1 MLRPSQLTA
10 VRSPSDLPA
19 LFEALGYVADE
30 APYPDGWCA
39 VARFRSYRV
48 VACDAPDAR
57 ATVRAAVRQFATA
70 TPALLVALTG
80 RELVVAATTVGPC
93 LPRLLAV
100 SLDAPS
106 ADAVE
111 RLEALR
117 PRARSNTLAHALHVV
132 EALSTEIV
140 GERFYAAF
148 RGALERMIA
157 SLDARHSRAD
167 RSMAALLA
175 LTRVLF
181 LYFVQAKG
189 WLDGRRDYLRALLDD
204 RLAHRRHF
212 HRTAL
217 HPLFFGTL
225 NRPAENRT
233 GRERL
238 GTIPYLNGGL
248 FEAHPVERRLGP
260 IVFSNELWRSTFD
273 DLFERFRF
281 CVREADEV
289 NAVAPDMLG
298 RVFERV
304 MATDDRHRT
313 GTYYTPAPVVH
324 DVVRSA
330 LATALVARAEISA
343 EHADAV
349 LEGRPIPSGAARRAA
364 GALADLRL
372 LDPAVGSGAFLLG
385 ALDLLTTARLAAAE
399 PTDARYT
406 HRLRR
411 RVLRENLFGV
421 DLSPVAVR
429 LAELRLWLA
438 IVADD
443 QSQDLSRI
451 EPLPNLDG
459 VVRQGDSLLDPI
471 AAARALGLS
480 APFPR
485 RAMTAVAAARDA
497 LFEARGAAR
506 RAAQHALRS
515 HEEDLARTV
524 VSAAERRVHHA
535 LRDLAALA
543 RGHDLFGRRSGLT
556 EPQRRRYRALRERRT
571 ALRAARKSLDDG
583 ILPFFAFDVH
593 RPEVVAGGGFTVVV
607 GNPPWVRAERLPDD
621 TRKTLKERFTWWRA
635 GSGRGFAHLPDLSVA
650 FLERALELAAD
661 DGVVGLLVPSKLA
674 SAGYAATARA
684 ALVRETTLAY
694 LHRISDRDAAQ
705 FGATTYPLAV
715 VARKRPP
722 PAHHQVSLDFAAKR
736 RCSQHALH
744 TDGPWM
750 LVGDR
755 DRAALNRYLEAGQP
769 LAAIGHPALGVKT
782 GADGLLVGRVVSS
795 GRRTDVVRFGADAVE
810 LERTVL
816 RPVLRGRDVAPFRAT
831 PTHVVLWGYDPAGE
845 LRTRL
850 PKRAAAYVRRIAGQL
865 QARTDVG
872 EGPPWTLFRLRASL
886 PRHRVVWR
894 DIARRPAAV
903 ALPENSD
910 SIPLNSC
917 YVLIAPDPETAQVA
931 AATLNATWSAVAVRA
946 LADEARGG
954 YRRINATVASRLP
967 VPTPSPARDRL
978 AAFGRKAHTSDAFDQ
993 GTLDELVAD
1002 ALRLPRSVRRELAAL
1017 ADDSR

>member
-1 MLRPSQLTA
+1 MLRPQHLTA
-10 VRSPSDLPA
+10 VRSPSDLPE
-19 LFEALGYVADE
+19 LFEALGYVADDT
-30 APYPDGWCA
+30 PFPDGWHA
-39 VARFRSYRV
+39 VARWQAYRV
-48 VACDAPDAR
+48 IACDASDG
-57 ATVRAAVRQFATA
+57 RAAVRGAVRRFATA
-70 TPALLVALTG
+70 TPALLVALAG
-80 RELVVAATTVGPC
+80 REMVVAATAVGPS
-93 LPRLLAV
+93 LPRLLVLA
-100 SLDAPS
+100 LDAPS

-117 PRARSNTLAHALHVV
+117 PQARSNTLSHALHVV
-132 EALSTEIV
+132 DALSTEIV
-140 GERFYAAF
+140 GERFYTAF
-148 RGALERMIA
+148 RGALERMVA
-157 SLDARHSRAD
+157 SLDGRHPRAD
-167 RSMAALLA
+167 RTMAALLA

-225 NRPAENRT
+225 NRPVEERT
-233 GRERL
+233 GRREL

-248 FEAHPVERRLGP
+248 FEPHPVERRLGP
-260 IVFSNELWRSTFD
+260 VVFSNELWRSAFD

-289 NAVAPDMLG
+289 NAIAPDMLG

-304 MATDDRHRT
+304 MATEHRHRT

-324 DVVRSA
+324 DVVRAA
-330 LATALVARAEISA
+330 LATALVAHGEISA
-343 EHADAV
+343 DYADAV
-349 LEGRPIPSGAARRAA
+349 LEGRAIPSGSARRVAQT
-364 GALADLRL
+364 LTRLRL

-385 ALDLLTTARLAAAE
+385 ALDLLTTARLAVTDPTE
-399 PTDARYT
+399 PREPHHT
-406 HRLRR
+406 RR

-443 QSQDLSRI
+443 PSDDLARI

-480 APFPR
+480 APLPR
-485 RAMTAVAAARDA
+485 RATTAVAAARDA
-497 LFEARGAAR
+497 LFEARGAGR
-506 RAAQHALRS
+506 RAAQRALRA
-515 HEEDLARTV
+515 HEEDLAR
-524 VSAAERRVHHA
+524 SAVDAADARIRHA

-543 RGHDLFGRRSGLT
+543 RGHDLFGRRSGLG
-556 EPQRRRYRALRERRT
+556 EPQRRLYRTLRTRRMALRT
-571 ALRAARKSLDDG
+571 ARKALDDG
-583 ILPFFAFDVH
+583 VLPFFAFDVH
-593 RPEVVAGGGFTVVV
+593 RPEVVAQGGFTVVV
-607 GNPPWVRAERLPDD
+607 GNPPWVRSERLPDD
-621 TRKTLKERFTWWRA
+621 TRKTLKERFSWWRA

-650 FLERALELAAD
+650 FLERAFELAAD

-684 ALVRETTLAY
+684 ALVRETTLTY
-694 LHRISDRDAAQ
+694 LHRVPDRAAAQ

-722 PAHHQVSLDFAAKR
+722 PADHQVSLDFGVR
-736 RCSQHALH
+736 TRCSQRALAA
-744 TDGPWM
+744 DGPWI
-750 LVGDR
+750 LTGNR
-755 DRAALNRYLEAGQP
+755 ERAALTRYLDMGQP
-769 LAAIGHPALGVKT
+769 LAAVGHPALGVKT
-782 GADGLLVGRVVSS
+782 GADGLLVGRVVST
-795 GRRTDVVRFGADAVE
+795 GRRTRTVRFGAETVE

-816 RPVLRGRDVAPFRAT
+816 RAVLRGRDVAPFRGT
-831 PTHVVLWGYDPAGE
+831 PTHVVLWGYDAAAS
-845 LRTRL
+845 LRARL
-850 PKRAAAYVRRIAGQL
+850 PRRAAAYVRRIAEAL
-865 QARTDVG
+865 EARADFEG
-872 EGPPWTLFRLRASL
+872 GPPWTLFRLRAAR

-903 ALPENSD
+903 ALPEDAD

-917 YVLIAPDPETAQVA
+917 YVLIAPDAETAHVVT
-931 AATLNATWSAVAVRA
+931 ATLNATWSAVTVRA

-978 AAFGRKAHTSDAFDQ
+978 AAFGADAHASNAFDQ
-993 GTLDELVAD
+993 DTLDELVAD
-1002 ALRLPRSVRRELAAL
+1002 ALRLPRAVRRELAAL